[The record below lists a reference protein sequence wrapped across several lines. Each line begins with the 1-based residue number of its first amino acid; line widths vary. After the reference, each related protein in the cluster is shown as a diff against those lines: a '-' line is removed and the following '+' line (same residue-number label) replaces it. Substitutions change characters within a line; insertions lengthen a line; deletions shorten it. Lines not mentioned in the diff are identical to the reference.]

1 MAVPTVPT
9 VPVVRERDRDR
20 IAELQA
26 NPEMFAILVRHAYRG
41 VRVQFLLR
49 AVVLAFMVAVI
60 SWVPPAHDRTAS
72 VLVVVAYLLWT
83 VALVGWTS
91 RGGVGPVRWMWVAL
105 LVDAGAIG
113 TLTLVAGINS
123 AQNWT
128 ADVLVNGLF
137 LIPVLAATQLRPI
150 VCAAVAIPTTVVYFL
165 TSVFTMDANSEPW
178 SSVLLRTWVMA
189 GLAAGCIALSRVQ
202 LSRVATIAG
211 LARDRSGLLA
221 DLTNAESST
230 RARLAEDLH
239 DGALQYV
246 LAARQDLEDVRAV
259 ADPATYA
266 RLEHALAQTS
276 SLLRATVSDLHP
288 AVLAAAGLAQAV
300 QDLGAREAERTGLAV
315 TVQAQ
320 RWPAGTG
327 PLDQLLFTTVRE
339 LLVNVVKHAGA
350 TSVRIELTQDGA
362 RARLVVADDG
372 RGVDA
377 SALVK
382 RVAEGH
388 IGLASLRAR
397 VAGADG
403 RVEIGPNT
411 PTGTVVTVEL
421 PVPR

>member
-1 MAVPTVPT
+1 
-9 VPVVRERDRDR
+9 
-20 IAELQA
+20 
-26 NPEMFAILVRHAYRG
+26 
-41 VRVQFLLR
+41 
-49 AVVLAFMVAVI
+49 
-60 SWVPPAHDRTAS
+60 
-72 VLVVVAYLLWT
+72 
-83 VALVGWTS
+83 
-91 RGGVGPVRWMWVAL
+91 
-105 LVDAGAIG
+105 
-113 TLTLVAGINS
+113 
-123 AQNWT
+123 
-128 ADVLVNGLF
+128 
-137 LIPVLAATQLRPI
+137 
-150 VCAAVAIPTTVVYFL
+150 
-165 TSVFTMDANSEPW
+165 
-178 SSVLLRTWVMA
+178 
-189 GLAAGCIALSRVQ
+189 
-202 LSRVATIAG
+202 
-211 LARDRSGLLA
+211 
-221 DLTNAESST
+221 
-230 RARLAEDLH
+230 
-239 DGALQYV
+239 
-246 LAARQDLEDVRAV
+246 
-259 ADPATYA
+259 
-266 RLEHALAQTS
+266 
-276 SLLRATVSDLHP
+276 
-288 AVLAAAGLAQAV
+288 
-300 QDLGAREAERTGLAV
+300 LAV